1 MTSPFPAEGVM
12 LKVLFPRFF
21 HRYESSRFGAEL
33 EAFAQ
38 WLHATGYLRKAMRR
52 HVYRLRSVLEA
63 SATLRC
69 GQILTEA
76 ELWEAFAVVPC
87 HLRQTSTERVY
98 QLFLKAEGR
107 LEETKPTDSVGQ
119 LRLRYRQYLDD
130 VRGLAPAT
138 IGQHLVTIDA
148 FLLSSLGS
156 TSDLSTLT
164 SEHVEIFVQATSR
177 LIRRQTL
184 QHKIAHLRA
193 FLRYCAD
200 RSETPPGLDGIDMPR
215 TYRGELPPR
224 ALSWDLIE
232 KLLASVD
239 RSDNLGRRDHA
250 ILHLMAYYGL
260 RASEVA
266 SLTLDAVDW
275 KAGTLRVDQRK
286 TRSTLVLPLADQTLR
301 ILDHYLAKRPCDR
314 ATICLFPTARSP
326 IGAMTN
332 WGVCDIFTKRA
343 RESGLPLDGV
353 SSYALRHS
361 FAMRL
366 LGQGVGVKMIG
377 DLLGH
382 HSFES
387 TCVYLRIETD
397 MLRTVAL
404 PVPSTA
410 H

>member
-1 MTSPFPAEGVM
+1 M
-12 LKVLFPRFF
+12 LKDLFPKIFR
-21 HRYESSRFGAEL
+21 RYESSRFGAEL

-38 WLHATGYLRKAMRR
+38 WLHATGYIRAAVRR
-52 HVYRLRSVLEA
+52 HVYRLRCVLEA
-63 SATLRC
+63 SASLQC
-69 GQILTEA
+69 GQTMNETE
-76 ELWEAFAVVPC
+76 LREAFAVVPC
-87 HLRQTSTERVY
+87 HLRHASTERVY
-98 QLFLKAEGR
+98 CRFLKAEGR
-107 LEETKPTDSVGQ
+107 FEETKPTEHVGQ
-119 LRLRYRQYLDD
+119 LRQRYRQYLED
-130 VRGLAPAT
+130 VRGLAPST

-156 TSDLSTLT
+156 TGHLSALT

-177 LIRRQTL
+177 QVRRQTL
-184 QHKIAHLRA
+184 QHKVAHLRA

-200 RSETPPGLDGIDMPR
+200 RSETACGLDRIDTPR

-224 ALSWDLIE
+224 ALGWDLIE

-239 RSDNLGRRDHA
+239 RNDNLGRRDHA

-260 RASEVA
+260 RASEIA
-266 SLTLDAVDW
+266 SLTLGAVNW
-275 KAGTLRVDQRK
+275 KAGTLHVDQRK

-301 ILDHYLAKRPCDR
+301 ILDHYLANRRPCDQ
-314 ATICLFPTARSP
+314 ATTFLLPKARSP
-326 IGAMTN
+326 VGAMTN
-332 WGVCDIFTKRA
+332 WGVCDVFTKRA
-343 RESGLPLDGV
+343 RESGLPLEGV

-366 LGQGVGVKMIG
+366 LGQGVGVKTIG

-382 HSFES
+382 RSLES

-397 MLRTVAL
+397 MLRAVAL
-404 PVPSTA
+404 PVPVSTA